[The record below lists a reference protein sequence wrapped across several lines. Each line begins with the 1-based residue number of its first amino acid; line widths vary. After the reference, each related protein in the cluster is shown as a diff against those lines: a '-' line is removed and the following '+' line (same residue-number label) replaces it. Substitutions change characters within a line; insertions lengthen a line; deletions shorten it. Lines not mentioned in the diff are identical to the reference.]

1 MSAPGLTAVA
11 AWDPPL
17 LDGAVYTL
25 EAVAERLPSWRAR
38 MDAVARSLADAECWS
53 GPAASVAATAL
64 GEVSAV
70 VTAVTGALGSSLDR
84 LWDTSREVRTAQELA
99 EQALAAA
106 AAAGLTFDRS
116 GGVVAPPPPPAPAD
130 PTPAQLED
138 HYSELAER
146 AAATERVAALAADA
160 MRAAAR
166 AVAAAAES
174 ADPLAALGGTAGVR
188 PAGFSGLA
196 ALVGA
201 AGLLSSRPVPPPPDA
216 TPDEVASWW
225 TGLSGPAQDDL
236 LASSPAALGG
246 LDGLPAWARDRA
258 NRLVLERVLA
268 DAPWEQQVAAQAIA
282 AEIRAEEAAGRPVQ
296 LWVYDPGGDLAA
308 LAYGDLDTA
317 DDIGVLV
324 PGVNNT
330 VAGDLHT
337 LGDDARTVAAA
348 TLAAAPAA
356 SVATVAW
363 LGYRP
368 PVGAGLGQ
376 ALGRSTATAGGVAL
390 AGDLAGLA
398 AARAAT
404 GVGRAADPRVTV
416 LAHSYGTVVLDEAGD
431 LPGRL
436 PVDAAVLSGS
446 PGIEEAHASDLEADE
461 VYTAWSPAD
470 PVAWSGWHGDPPWLR
485 EFGATP
491 LPVDP
496 DTLHWEYY
504 DADRPTVAAVGEVV
518 AGTREAD

>member
-138 HYSELAER
+138 HYSELAAR

-166 AVAAAAES
+166 AAAAAAES

-258 NRLVLERVLA
+258 NRLVLERVLV
-268 DAPWEQQVAAQAIA
+268 DAALEQQVS
-282 AEIRAEEAAGRPVQ
+282 
-296 LWVYDPGGDLAA
+296 
-308 LAYGDLDTA
+308 A
-317 DDIGVLV
+317 DDM
-324 PGVNNT
+324 
-330 VAGDLHT
+330 D
-337 LGDDARTVAAA
+337 
-348 TLAAAPAA
+348 
-356 SVATVAW
+356 S
-363 LGYRP
+363 
-368 PVGAGLGQ
+368 
-376 ALGRSTATAGGVAL
+376 
-390 AGDLAGLA
+390 
-398 AARAAT
+398 
-404 GVGRAADPRVTV
+404 
-416 LAHSYGTVVLDEAGD
+416 
-431 LPGRL
+431 
-436 PVDAAVLSGS
+436 
-446 PGIEEAHASDLEADE
+446 
-461 VYTAWSPAD
+461 
-470 PVAWSGWHGDPPWLR
+470 
-485 EFGATP
+485 
-491 LPVDP
+491 
-496 DTLHWEYY
+496 
-504 DADRPTVAAVGEVV
+504 
-518 AGTREAD
+518 